1 MKKNDRISAFV
12 KQLGVHPTLAVD
24 PRYQGF
30 FTCFNA
36 RQYYEA
42 HDVLE
47 NLWLERRDAHSLF
60 FKGLI
65 QVAGAF
71 VHLQKQFLHPTHPK
85 HGRRLR
91 PAARLFQLAAKN
103 LAPFAPRHLHLDVA
117 AVLRRLCER
126 KRAEKIVAGDYEKN
140 PLGPGACAETASING
155 VSTAKGATDTKT
167 DWGGVGPREPFLSP
181 GNPCFYNPR

>member
-12 KQLGVHPTLAVD
+12 QQLGADPALALD

-36 RQYYEA
+36 GQYYEA

-47 NLWLERRDAHSLF
+47 NLWLERRDENCLF

-65 QVAGAF
+65 QVAGAY
-71 VHLQKQFLHPTHPK
+71 VHLQKQFHHPTHHK

-91 PAARLFQLAAKN
+91 PAVRLFHLGAKN
-103 LAPFAPRHLHLDVA
+103 LATYAPRHLQLDVA
-117 AVLRRLCER
+117 ALIWLCEQ
-126 KRAEKIVAGDYEKN
+126 RAAEIVASEFERN
-140 PLGPGACAETASING
+140 PWHPSEAPQLTLLAE
-155 VSTAKGATDTKT
+155 
-167 DWGGVGPREPFLSP
+167 
-181 GNPCFYNPR
+181 

>member
-1 MKKNDRISAFV
+1 MKKNDRITAFV
-12 KQLGVHPTLAVD
+12 QQLGANPALALD

-36 RQYYEA
+36 GQYYEA

-47 NLWLERRDAHSLF
+47 DLWLERRDENHLF

-71 VHLQKQFLHPTHPK
+71 VHLQKQFLHPDHHK

-91 PAARLFQLAAKN
+91 PAVRLFHLGAKN
-103 LAPFAPRHLHLDVA
+103 VAPYGPRHLQLDVA
-117 AVLRRLCER
+117 AVLWMCEQHAAQIVKSDFLLNPWHPSDAPQLRLL
-126 KRAEKIVAGDYEKN
+126 AA
-140 PLGPGACAETASING
+140 
-155 VSTAKGATDTKT
+155 
-167 DWGGVGPREPFLSP
+167 
-181 GNPCFYNPR
+181 